1 MLTQSGS
8 HLLGE
13 ANPSWKWLGQRVIGF
28 EAGPWASL
36 RIHQKPCATLVRPV
50 DESRREA
57 SFAGFQYP
65 FLSGARWEKTGLL
78 SILPA
83 ADMLAKPLPQQKP
96 GFHPMGEKAR
106 AVSLGFYFK

>member
-13 ANPSWKWLGQRVIGF
+13 TNPFWKRLGERVIGF
-28 EAGPWASL
+28 KAGPWASL
-36 RIHQKPCATLVRPV
+36 RIYQKPCATLVRPV
-50 DESRREA
+50 
-57 SFAGFQYP
+57 
-65 FLSGARWEKTGLL
+65 EKTGLL
-78 SILPA
+78 PILPA

-96 GFHPMGEKAR
+96 GFHPTGEKAR